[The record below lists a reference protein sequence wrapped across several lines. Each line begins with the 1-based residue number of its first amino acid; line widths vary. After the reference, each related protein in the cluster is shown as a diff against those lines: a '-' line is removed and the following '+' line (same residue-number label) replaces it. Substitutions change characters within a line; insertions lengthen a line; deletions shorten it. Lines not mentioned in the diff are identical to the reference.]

1 MRSVASSI
9 HHFEPGSRVI
19 LHRHFAGMVAGTV
32 IKSQLIG
39 EKEEI
44 LALYV
49 IFDDGSTITADANNF
64 WLESEYD
71 PNCPF

>member
-1 MRSVASSI
+1 M
-9 HHFEPGSRVI
+9 HNFEPGDRVVI
-19 LHRHFAGMVAGTV
+19 HRYYTGLASGTV
-32 IKSQLIG
+32 IKTQIIG
-39 EKEEI
+39 ATLPV

-49 IFDDGSTITADANNF
+49 IFDDGSELTAEAGNF